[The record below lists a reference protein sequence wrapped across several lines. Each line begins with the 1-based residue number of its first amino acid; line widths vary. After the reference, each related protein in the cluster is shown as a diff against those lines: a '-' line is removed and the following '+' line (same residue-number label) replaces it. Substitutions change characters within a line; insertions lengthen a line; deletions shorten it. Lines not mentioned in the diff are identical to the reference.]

1 MRTLIA
7 AVAITLSTAAGAGGV
22 YRCTENG
29 RVSYADQPC
38 GHDAVAMPAPPHAI
52 SIAGSD
58 DRSYVGDPTATALTP
73 VAPGMS
79 PKLVYQAMGRPRSMD
94 VRIEGIAPVERWYYA
109 SDGATLAVTFRHG
122 RVSQV
127 TVR

>member
-7 AVAITLSTAAGAGGV
+7 AVVITLSTAAGAGGV

-38 GHDAVAMPAPPHAI
+38 GQDAVAMPAPPHTI
-52 SIAGSD
+52 SIVAAD
-58 DRSYVGDPTATALTP
+58 DRSYGVDPTTTAAAP

-79 PKLVYQAMGRPRSMD
+79 PKLVYQAMGRPKSMD

>member
-1 MRTLIA
+1 MRTFIA

-38 GHDAVAMPAPPHAI
+38 GHDAVAMPAAPRAV
-52 SIAGSD
+52 SSVGAD
-58 DRSYVGDPTATALTP
+58 DRSYVIDPTATALVL

-79 PKLVYQAMGRPRSMD
+79 PKLVYQAMGRPKAME
-94 VRIEGIAPVERWYYA
+94 VRLEGIAPVERWYYA
-109 SDGATLAVTFRHG
+109 GDGGTLAVTFRHG